1 MSKKAARPIKCLKY
15 LTVSRRISIMKEEN
29 PASLMSMPAR
39 MTISFTLLFLA
50 VLLPAA
56 RQAQAVTIYPYG
68 IQVLQPRYIINGIR
82 PVTAPQE
89 ILLKFRPGVI
99 NNQILA
105 VLVRYQ
111 LTEISFSPY
120 SGIRRCLLPAQIPI
134 NQAIASLRA
143 EPAILYAEPNWLG
156 YAHLIPNDPFWP
168 YQWHLPMMNINA
180 AWDISNGGGVVVA
193 ELDTGVSFE
202 NFDIYGL
209 APDLAGTSFVPGYDF
224 VNDDPNPDDDEG
236 HGTHIAGTIAQTTG
250 NGLGC
255 AGAAFGATI
264 MPVKV
269 MDSTGSGTLTDI
281 VDGIY
286 YAANNGAKII
296 NMSLG
301 FGDNPT
307 LVLEDAVNYAYNSG
321 CLIICSAGNAGTNT
335 PNYPASYPV
344 CISVSGV
351 RYDLTLGSYSN
362 YGLDIDLCAPGGD
375 LIVDQNLDGYPDGIL
390 QQTHDGTNFT
400 NFGYYMGRGTSWAAA
415 NATAVAALVISAS
428 GGGLGPAD
436 VRSILETTARD
447 LGTAGWDQYFGWG
460 MVDAYAA
467 VNAAVAA
474 AAPAQV
480 LGARIPFTLRSPA
493 AAALL
498 AGAVP
503 WISGNSLVNQQVQLL
518 QGLQQAGQW
527 PLQVNQQVLLQQA
540 MWPQTA
546 LSTAAAASRSSQQQ
560 GGWGG
565 ISSATS
571 SPIALLDASPSLAVA
586 QILGLSDWL
595 FPLSVAG
602 LGSYPNTGSGSL
614 ALNSTSSQV
623 QNQSRS
629 SSASQ
634 LWGSQGIFPPWPL
647 GYSLA
652 QGSWA
657 SNSIFWP
664 LVPGQGLG
672 LIPAQGYARLF

>member
-1 MSKKAARPIKCLKY
+1 MR
-15 LTVSRRISIMKEEN
+15 EEN
-29 PASLMSMPAR
+29 SAFLMSPSVR

-50 VLLPAA
+50 VLLPAT
-56 RQAQAVTIYPYG
+56 RQSQAAIIYPYG
-68 IQVLQPRYIINGIR
+68 IRILQPRYTINGVR
-82 PVTAPQE
+82 PITAPQE
-89 ILLKFRPGVI
+89 VLIKFRPGVI

-105 VLVRYQ
+105 VLIRYQ

-134 NQAIASLRA
+134 NQAVSSLRA
-143 EPAILYAEPNWLG
+143 EPSILYAEPNWLG
-156 YAHLIPNDPFWP
+156 YAHLIPNDPFLP

-180 AWDISNGGGVVVA
+180 AWDISIGGGVVVA

-255 AGAAFGATI
+255 AGGAFGATI

-307 LVLEDAVNYAYNSG
+307 LALEDAVNYAYDSG
-321 CLIICSAGNAGTNT
+321 CLLICSAGNAGTNT
-335 PNYPASYPV
+335 PNYPASYPA

-375 LIVDQNLDGYPDGIL
+375 LTLDQNLDGYPDGIL
-390 QQTHDGTNFT
+390 QQSHDGTNFT
-400 NFGYYMGRGTSWAAA
+400 NFGFYMGRGTSWAAA
-415 NATAVAALVISAS
+415 NVTAVAALVISAS
-428 GGGLGPAD
+428 GGILAPAD

-447 LGTAGWDQYFGWG
+447 LGTAGWDEYFGWG
-460 MVDAYAA
+460 LVDAYAA

-474 AAPAQV
+474 AASAQV
-480 LGARIPFTLRSPA
+480 LGARIPFTLRAPATSLLTA
-493 AAALL
+493 AA
-498 AGAVP
+498 P
-503 WISGNSLVNQQVQLL
+503 WISANSLANRQWQLQQAL
-518 QGLQQAGQW
+518 QQGIQQAGQW
-527 PLQVNQQVLLQQA
+527 PWQVN
-540 MWPQTA
+540 
-546 LSTAAAASRSSQQQ
+546 QQQ
-560 GGWGG
+560 GGWG
-565 ISSATS
+565 ISSGTS
-571 SPIALLDASPSLAVA
+571 SAAARFEASSSLAAA

-595 FPLSVAG
+595 FPLSMTGVGGLTNAG
-602 LGSYPNTGSGSL
+602 AGSL
-614 ALNSTSSQV
+614 FLNSAGSQS

-634 LWGSQGIFPPWPL
+634 LWGSQGIFSPLSWSPLSWPL
-647 GYSLA
+647 GYSAA
-652 QGSWA
+652 QSYQA
-657 SNSIFWP
+657 IDSIFWP
-664 LVPGQGLG
+664 LAPGQGLA